1 MNISLKLIT
10 LALLLNWAPLQAD
23 HHAAPTQAVAME
35 SAICQLNPG
44 KSMDDFND
52 ALETFKTWAKNNDYN
67 TLMTVNT
74 PLYIGGGTDID
85 ILMLEFTNYENMG
98 AGWDK
103 IGQTGAEMLTAVDA
117 AASCRRA
124 LAHYFPFHAADGIA
138 EDDDRVLVVNW
149 CTRHEGVSWDDLNA
163 VHRSWEFDDMTGYAG
178 MIIPA
183 LGIRDGDYPGEF
195 GHLRVYKDAAA
206 LLAVQNQIANEGG
219 WRPREDY
226 FDNYADCAG
235 SNAYLQSVV
244 TSPN

>member
-44 KSMDDFND
+44 KSMDDFNG

-103 IGQTGAEMLTAVDA
+103 IGQTGA
-117 AASCRRA
+117 
-124 LAHYFPFHAADGIA
+124 
-138 EDDDRVLVVNW
+138 
-149 CTRHEGVSWDDLNA
+149 
-163 VHRSWEFDDMTGYAG
+163 
-178 MIIPA
+178 
-183 LGIRDGDYPGEF
+183 
-195 GHLRVYKDAAA
+195 
-206 LLAVQNQIANEGG
+206 
-219 WRPREDY
+219 
-226 FDNYADCAG
+226 
-235 SNAYLQSVV
+235 
-244 TSPN
+244 